1 VDEMVKKQR
10 RRRMGADMEKRGYDD
25 FDKMEVILNI

>member
-1 VDEMVKKQR
+1 MVNKQGR
-10 RRRMGADMEKRGYDD
+10 RGMGADREKRGYDD